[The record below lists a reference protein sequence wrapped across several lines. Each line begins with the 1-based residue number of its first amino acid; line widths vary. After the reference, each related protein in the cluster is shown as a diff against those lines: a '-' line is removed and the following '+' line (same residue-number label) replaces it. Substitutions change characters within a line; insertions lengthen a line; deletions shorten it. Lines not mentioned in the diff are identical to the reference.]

1 MILTIS
7 LGCPRWLL
15 SNTLHVVFYI
25 EPTKIDHLRQV
36 EKIKKKGGKKNGA
49 SFFFLEV
56 RKKKNL

>member
-36 EKIKKKGGKKNGA
+36 EKIKKRGEEKR
-49 SFFFLEV
+49 SIFFFS
-56 RKKKNL
+56 

>member
-36 EKIKKKGGKKNGA
+36 EKIKKKGGRKTEHL
-49 SFFFLEV
+49 FFS
-56 RKKKNL
+56 

>member
-36 EKIKKKGGKKNGA
+36 EKIKKKGGRKTEHL
-49 SFFFLEV
+49 FFFL
-56 RKKKNL
+56 K